1 MEYFTFALTVFI
13 GFFAIMNPIAGIPV
27 YLSMVEGADEKQ
39 KKAISKKASIVAF
52 VIILVFILFG
62 ASIFNLFGIT
72 IPAFKIT
79 GGILI
84 FYVGFEMLQS
94 KQSTVKHLKNPIIDE
109 NLAVSPLGIPL
120 LAGPGTIVTAMHFV
134 TDADYIKIGIVIL
147 TFAIICYLT
156 YIAFNMGEILVSR
169 IGKNILTVFGKIMG
183 LIIAIIGTTMII
195 EGIKASFYTS

>member
-1 MEYFTFALTVFI
+1 MDYFTFALTVFV
-13 GFFAIMNPIAGIPV
+13 GFFAIMNPIAGVPV

-39 KKAISKKASIVAF
+39 KKAISKKATLVAF

-62 ASIFNLFGIT
+62 ASIFNVFGIT

-94 KQSTVKHLKNPIIDE
+94 KKSRVKHLEDPVIDE
-109 NLAVSPLGIPL
+109 NIAVSPLGIPL

-134 TDADYIKIGIVIL
+134 TDADYIKVGIVIL
-147 TFAIICYLT
+147 VFSIICFLT
-156 YIAFNMGEILVSR
+156 YMAFNMGEALVSR
-169 IGKNILTVFGKIMG
+169 IGTNIITVFGKIMG
-183 LIIAIIGTTMII
+183 GFDRLLMQQ
-195 EGIKASFYTS
+195 